1 VNPNV
6 NFLGRIH
13 NVLIF
18 HHVIMLVS
26 VTSNKKGK
34 GKDNTRT
41 KKSSNCPY
49 PTEKELPF
57 LAGISVSIES
67 ANECGVAPGICGNA
81 FEAANNCDLTISND
95 DNCFCQFVASNKF
108 SDLNEEDCTDVLEAL
123 PELFQNFD
131 RRELGSVSSFL
142 KTCIDCQYFGVNWC
156 GVWLP
161 NKDPEVIKLCN
172 VIWFI
177 SMPKKK

>member
-1 VNPNV
+1 MYLS
-6 NFLGRIH
+6 FI
-13 NVLIF
+13 IMF
-18 HHVIMLVS
+18 TMLVS
-26 VTSNKKGK
+26 VTSIADKKGKGKGK

-49 PTEKELPF
+49 PTEEGLLPL

-67 ANECGVAPGICGNA
+67 ANECGVAAGICGNA

-108 SDLNEEDCTDVLEAL
+108 SDMNEEDCTVVLEDL
-123 PELFQNFD
+123 PLLSENFD

-142 KTCIDCQYFGVNWC
+142 DTCIDCHYFGGTWC
-156 GVWLP
+156 GGLTS
-161 NKDPEVIKLCN
+161 KQSYLCD

-177 SMPKKK
+177 SMLLG

>member
-1 VNPNV
+1 MYLS
-6 NFLGRIH
+6 FM
-13 NVLIF
+13 F
-18 HHVIMLVS
+18 TMLVS
-26 VTSNKKGK
+26 VTSIADKKGKGKGK

-49 PTEKELPF
+49 PTEEGLLTF

-108 SDLNEEDCTDVLEAL
+108 SDMNEEDCTVVLEDL
-123 PELFQNFD
+123 PLIFQNLD
-131 RRELGSVSSFL
+131 RRQLGSEPNFL
-142 KTCIDCQYFGVNWC
+142 QSCVVCNHFQGGYCPFN
-156 GVWLP
+156 LP
-161 NKDPEVIKLCN
+161 LGVIKACN

-177 SMPKKK
+177 FNPRK